1 MMTHPMTSRC
11 AVCGE
16 EICYERPPHW
26 TLKSRKEVM
35 EEEQKREEK
44 FRKEHGLKARKIT
57 PRVYKPKKRE

>member
-1 MMTHPMTSRC
+1 
-11 AVCGE
+11 
-16 EICYERPPHW
+16 
-26 TLKSRKEVM
+26 LKSRKEVM